1 MNARTT
7 ISASTPPPWDRIR
20 STARIGLAVL
30 TLAAAFGFAVSP
42 SYAAQPVALKSQI
55 EASGPALTL
64 SDVFIDAG
72 SAGAR
77 AVAPAP
83 LPGQSANV
91 SARFLVAAAAAAGLD
106 WTPPSG
112 MDQVTVSRRPRAAG
126 APRSEYAQLT
136 ATASLASARIQ
147 SASGPESVISDALI
161 HRGDTVTLVYIAPGL
176 QLTTRA
182 KALNDAAIGGAVR
195 LVNLQSN
202 RAVDAVVTG
211 PATASASPGPSF

>member
-1 MNARTT
+1 MNARTSRLDHAPSRRRRV
-7 ISASTPPPWDRIR
+7 ISTWEIS
-20 STARIGLAVL
+20 
-30 TLAAAFGFAVSP
+30 LAALAFGAALAFALSP
-42 SYAAQPVALKSQI
+42 AHAAQPVALKSQI

-83 LPGQSANV
+83 QPGRSANV

-106 WTPPSG
+106 WTPPTG
-112 MDQVTVSRRPRAAG
+112 MDEVMVSRRARAG
-126 APRSEYAQLT
+126 TGPRSEYAQLT
-136 ATASLASARIQ
+136 TAAALASAHIQ
-147 SASGPESVISDALI
+147 SASAPESAISDAVI

-182 KALNDAAIGGAVR
+182 KALNDAAVGGAVR